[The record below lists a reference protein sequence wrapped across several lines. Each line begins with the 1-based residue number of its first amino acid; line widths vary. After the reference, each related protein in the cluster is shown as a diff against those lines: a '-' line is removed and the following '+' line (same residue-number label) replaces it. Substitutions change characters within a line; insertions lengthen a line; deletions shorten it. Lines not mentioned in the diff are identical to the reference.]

1 MSQPIDPKILDE
13 ANAAFK
19 VFMGDIESI
28 KLDLDQ
34 LLRDIVARVDRE
46 RLNELYK
53 KIEEIKYGDESK

>member
-1 MSQPIDPKILDE
+1 MPQPIDPKILDE

-34 LLRDIVARVDRE
+34 LLHDIVARVDRE
-46 RLNELYK
+46 RLDKLYK
-53 KIEEIKYGDESK
+53 QIKNIKYGNGN